1 MKRLSLVN
9 GHQGM
14 ESRIGACC
22 GLLNRVALLD
32 DKFHPAEQC
41 GLLVRPVWLLLTV
54 ESLVKPFLRL
64 IVLYQ
69 QANAISFHRS
79 LMNIVHTALV
89 AEFISFFPFEGWSGI
104 FEVGFGKGQGL
115 VGCFRFRIPGL
126 C

>member
-32 DKFHPAEQC
+32 DKFHPADRC
-41 GLLVRPVWLLLTV
+41 GLLGRLIGLLLTV

-69 QANAISFHRS
+69 QANAIPFH
-79 LMNIVHTALV
+79 
-89 AEFISFFPFEGWSGI
+89 
-104 FEVGFGKGQGL
+104 
-115 VGCFRFRIPGL
+115 
-126 C
+126 